1 MFSPTPSGDLS
12 HRWDEVHPDPNQK
25 RWLPFKFPSIPTDF
39 VGGLKTICGAGDPRS
54 RNGIAIHIYVC
65 NKSMTDSAFY
75 SSDGEM
81 MIVPQQ
87 GVLHITTEL
96 GRLNVKPGELC
107 VIPQNI
113 RFAVA
118 VDGESRGYISEV
130 FGTRY
135 KLPDLGPI
143 GANGL
148 ANPRDF
154 LYPTAHYEERDGGF
168 QIYNKYQGK
177 PKFQPKSRFPIII
190 FMGKLFRPFISMRP
204 RSLVFRRCRLAWKL
218 CAV

>member
-1 MFSPTPSGDLS
+1 MFSPSPAGELG
-12 HRWDEVHPDPNQK
+12 HKWDEVHPDPNQK

-39 VGGLKTICGAGDPRS
+39 VRGLKTICGAGDAKCRS
-54 RNGIAIHIYVC
+54 GIAIHIYVC
-65 NKSMTDSAFY
+65 NSSMTDSAFY
-75 SSDGEM
+75 SADGEM

-87 GVLHITTEL
+87 GALKIKTEL
-96 GRLNVKPGELC
+96 GRLHVEPGEIC

-113 RFAVA
+113 RFAVE

-135 KLPDLGPI
+135 TLPCLGPI

-154 LYPTAHYEERDGGF
+154 LYPTAHYEENDGGF
-168 QIYNKYQGK
+168 TTFNKYQGIYIYLK
-177 PKFQPKSRFPIII
+177 IY
-190 FMGKLFRPFISMRP
+190 L
-204 RSLVFRRCRLAWKL
+204 
-218 CAV
+218 